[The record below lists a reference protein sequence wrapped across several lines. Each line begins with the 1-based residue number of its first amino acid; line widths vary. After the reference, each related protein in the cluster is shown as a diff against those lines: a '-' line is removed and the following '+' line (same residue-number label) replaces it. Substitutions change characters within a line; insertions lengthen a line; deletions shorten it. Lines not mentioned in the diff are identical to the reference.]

1 MNIDNTNAPLVSI
14 VIPVYNRESVI
25 LETIDSALSQDY
37 PNFEVVVVDNN
48 STDKTLEKISL
59 RKDERLKVFRNN
71 RNIGPVRNWAK
82 AIEYANGEFVKIL
95 WSDDLMH
102 KSFLSKSLKHFGSN
116 TAFVLSNI
124 NFIGGS
130 HVGYK
135 TLKKEKI
142 ITTKDY
148 INNVIMK
155 NNYPVSPGCAIF
167 RKLDLKRS
175 LLINIP
181 NEIGID
187 FSRIAI
193 GNDLIIFLKIALD
206 YNEVKIL
213 SEPLNSF
220 RLHSDSISVK
230 SGNQILDFHYDFAK
244 LFFVTKY
251 YPELLRYTSTKI
263 YFTFIVNQKKEPYKN
278 YRLGD
283 LIELKNTRIDIL
295 AKLILKRL
303 YERIKLSR
311 G

>member
-1 MNIDNTNAPLVSI
+1 
-14 VIPVYNRESVI
+14 
-25 LETIDSALSQDY
+25 
-37 PNFEVVVVDNN
+37 
-48 STDKTLEKISL
+48 
-59 RKDERLKVFRNN
+59 
-71 RNIGPVRNWAK
+71 
-82 AIEYANGEFVKIL
+82 
-95 WSDDLMH
+95 
-102 KSFLSKSLKHFGSN
+102 
-116 TAFVLSNI
+116 
-124 NFIGGS
+124 
-130 HVGYK
+130 
-135 TLKKEKI
+135 
-142 ITTKDY
+142 
-148 INNVIMK
+148 
-155 NNYPVSPGCAIF
+155 
-167 RKLDLKRS
+167 
-175 LLINIP
+175 
-181 NEIGID
+181 
-187 FSRIAI
+187 
-193 GNDLIIFLKIALD
+193 
-206 YNEVKIL
+206 EVKIL